1 MTGVQTCALP
11 IYEDDNIW
19 DMASLYFSVFSIDND
34 AEYDGGYLQEMA
46 RYLEEEQGYDTV
58 RDATIAG
65 QKAITALGSQ
75 KNDNGSSFR
84 NLYALLQKDDYFVEF
99 DFYIHEGYG
108 EDADPLFHAII
119 ESVEFL
125 E

>member
-1 MTGVQTCALP
+1 
-11 IYEDDNIW
+11 
-19 DMASLYFSVFSIDND
+19 
-34 AEYDGGYLQEMA
+34 MA